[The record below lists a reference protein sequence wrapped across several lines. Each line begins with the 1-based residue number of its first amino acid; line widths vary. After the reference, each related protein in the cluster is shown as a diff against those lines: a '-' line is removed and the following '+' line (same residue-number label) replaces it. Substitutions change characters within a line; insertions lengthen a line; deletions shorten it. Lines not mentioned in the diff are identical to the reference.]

1 MQDDVVNDMGIDL
14 ENISIGRLMLSGRS
28 QNGLARVGV
37 NNIKSFIEVSEE
49 DIRNIYGLGEKS
61 VDEIL
66 NAQRVIN
73 ENGLEYYLYNNAS
86 GSIDMYEND
95 DIDSEYDIKKL
106 NLSIRSTR
114 VLINYGIEKI
124 TDLLKLTEEDVRK
137 MRGIGEKS
145 KKEII
150 FAIDNLQEGCFENEY
165 SDEIVQEKKKQRTLL
180 CKYYESHDLPVREL
194 SLTRRSYNALYRIGV
209 VNFSQLI
216 KMSMDEIAQIKSMG
230 QKSVDEIL
238 SKIDEIT
245 YPVKNAIANGE
256 LTEENID
263 RLSSEEIES
272 HINDIFYK
280 NEPSGVT
287 AEEIISG
294 FDGKADEE
302 TLKAVIEKMIAD
314 GRVKVFEEV
323 ESKTE
328 KDGFGVYDPDVEN
341 KEEKIKYIRNYPSF
355 AEVVEH
361 LSDNR
366 EKEILRARLQG
377 KTLEE
382 ISDSYDLT
390 RERVRQIQQR
400 AVENTKKILREL
412 YSVNRFKEDK
422 FKLLYVKYNIEKSIW
437 DNYICDDIEQ
447 YYVLQLLYDRG
458 DMKIDDSVDDVEIS
472 IALRKRVQK
481 YLDKDYI
488 IFDKHKHRI
497 KKTRTGIEEFVISRY
512 CKDEMQYSEFLQ
524 KYDDFLTDIGYPDD
538 GNLRTNESL
547 NRTRYNALSDS
558 MKVLWKPGMKL
569 RYYDVAA
576 NDYSNLLDGIAL
588 DQYSNV
594 EISAFKIFEANKEL
608 MAEYDIRDEYELH
621 NLLKKIKAESMYPD
635 MEIKRNPTIR
645 FGKFNRDYAV
655 FEMMIDMAPV
665 TREDLIYA
673 LHNKYGYAENTI
685 SANWLESLNLY
696 YHKGIYEIDHENM
709 PDEQTEGL
717 LNELNDDFYR
727 IDDIK
732 KIYLKKYPESDA
744 SMINPY
750 NLKKMGFMVYSVY
763 VIRNFDNAYAYFK
776 SLLTASDIV
785 DIGPYLKRFVG
796 IHEFAGTLAR
806 LKDDYQIVE
815 FEKDTYISGERLKK
829 FGITEIELRSFCDD
843 VYEFTD
849 DKFFTLKK
857 LNDEGFKNRLEFLGF
872 GYTFYSS
879 ILREDERFG
888 YVKYVNQVLFKKNVP
903 VYSFKRKDL
912 IYEILLEKE
921 SIDIDELID
930 WIKDV
935 YGIVFDR
942 DDIVYA
948 VDDTDMY
955 YDRIMRKVYID
966 YETYYDEI

>member
-1 MQDDVVNDMGIDL
+1 MYDNVGNDTNIDL
-14 ENISIGRLMLSGRS
+14 ENISTGRLMLSARS
-28 QNGLARVGV
+28 QNCLKRAGV
-37 NNIKSFIEVSEE
+37 KNIKSFLEVSEE
-49 DIRNIYGLGEKS
+49 DIRNIRGLGEKS

-86 GSIDMYEND
+86 GFIDLYEND
-95 DIDSEYDIKKL
+95 DIDTESDIRKL
-106 NLSIRSTR
+106 NLSVRSTTA
-114 VLINYGIEKI
+114 LINHGIEKVA
-124 TDLLKLTEEDVRK
+124 DLLKLTEEDVDVIRNV
-137 MRGIGEKS
+137 GEKS
-145 KKEII
+145 KKEILM
-150 FAIDNLQEGCFENEY
+150 AVDNVKKEMFRNEY
-165 SDEIVQEKKKQRTLL
+165 SDENEQEKKNQRTLL
-180 CKYYESHDLPVREL
+180 CKYYESHDFPVRDL
-194 SLTRRSYNALYRIGV
+194 SLSVRPYNALSDVGV

-216 KMSMDEIAQIKSMG
+216 KMSRYEISKIKNMG
-230 QKSVDEIL
+230 RKSVDEIL
-238 SKIDEIT
+238 FKIDEIT
-245 YPVKNAIANGE
+245 DPVKNAIANGE

-280 NEPSGVT
+280 NEPSGV
-287 AEEIISG
+287 AAQEIISG

-302 TLKAVIEKMIAD
+302 TVKAVIEKMIAD

-400 AVENTKKILREL
+400 AIEKTKKILREL

-422 FKLLYVKYNIEKSIW
+422 FKLLYIKYNIEKSIW

-447 YYVLQLLYDRG
+447 YHVLQLLYDRG
-458 DMKIDDSVDDVEIS
+458 DMKIDDAVDDVEIS

-481 YLDKDYI
+481 YLDRDYI
-488 IFDKHKHRI
+488 IFDGHRI
-497 KKTRTGIEEFVISRY
+497 KKERTSIESFIISRY
-512 CKDEMQYSEFLQ
+512 CIDETKYSEFLQ
-524 KYDDFLTDIGYPDD
+524 KYDNFLTDIGYPDD

-547 NRTRYNALSDS
+547 YRTRYNALSDS

-569 RYYDVAA
+569 RYYDIAA
-576 NDYSNLLDGIAL
+576 NDYSDLLEGIAL

-594 EISAFKIFEANKEL
+594 EISALKIFEAKTEL
-608 MAEYDIRDEYELH
+608 MTEYDIRDEYELH
-621 NLLKKIKAESMYPD
+621 NLLKKIKVESMYPD
-635 MEIKRNPTIR
+635 MELKRNPTIS
-645 FGKFNRDYAV
+645 FGKFDRDYEV
-655 FEMMIDMAPV
+655 FEMMVDMAPV

-673 LHNKYGYAENTI
+673 LHDKYGYAESTI
-685 SANWLESLNLY
+685 AANWLECIDLY
-696 YHKGIYEIDHENM
+696 YHKGIFNIDHQNM

-750 NLKKMGFMVYSVY
+750 NLKKMGFMVYNVY
-763 VIRNFDNAYAYFK
+763 VTRNFDSAYAYFK
-776 SLLTASDIV
+776 SLLTDSDIV
-785 DIGPYLKRFVG
+785 NIGPYLKKFTG
-796 IHEFAGTLAR
+796 ITEFTSTLS
-806 LKDDYQIVE
+806 KIKSDYTIIE
-815 FEKDTYISGERLKK
+815 FEKDNYISSERLKK
-829 FGITEIELRSFCDD
+829 FGITDIELRSFCDD
-843 VYEFTD
+843 VYGFAD
-849 DKFFTLKK
+849 NKFFTLKK

-888 YVKYVNQVLFKKNVP
+888 YVKYADQVLFKKNVP

-912 IYEILLEKE
+912 IYEILIEKE
-921 SIDIDELID
+921 SVDIDDLIAL
-930 WIKDV
+930 IKDV
-935 YGIVFDR
+935 YGIVFDVS
-942 DDIVYA
+942 DIVYA

-955 YDRIMRKVYID
+955 YDRIMRKVYIE